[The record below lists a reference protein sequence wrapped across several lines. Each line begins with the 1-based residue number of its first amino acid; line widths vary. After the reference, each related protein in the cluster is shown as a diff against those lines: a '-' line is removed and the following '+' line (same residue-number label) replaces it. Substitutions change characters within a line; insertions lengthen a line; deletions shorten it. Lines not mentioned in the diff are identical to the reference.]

1 MRTVRLKGIPGTVEV
16 NKDGTVIRH
25 EGEKCQ
31 IYLLTPAG
39 KKKGYY
45 SCRIAGRLRY
55 VHRIVAE
62 AFVHNPRPLV
72 NKMVIHINGD
82 RLDNHYK
89 NLLWTNPQSF
99 YKVRKELGNPVINY
113 SHKNRHRRANSP
125 ISHKQAKKIAKRL
138 DNGEFAKDICKEY
151 GVSEMSISRIRKRY
165 CKQKQASPRYDKTI
179 KETVRKLALKH
190 PSGEVARITG
200 INYHTVYRWL
210 KGQKRTYKDQ

>member
-1 MRTVRLKGIPGTVEV
+1 MKSVRLKGIPETVEV
-16 NKDGTVIRH
+16 NKDGTVVRY

-39 KKKGYY
+39 KRKGYY
-45 SCRIAGRLRY
+45 SCRITGRLRY

-62 AFVHNPRPLV
+62 AYVHNPRPVV

-89 NLLWTNPQSF
+89 NLIWTNPQDF
-99 YKVRKELGNPVINY
+99 YKIREDLGNPVVNV
-113 SHKNRHRRANSP
+113 SHKNRHRRVNSP

-138 DNGEFAKDICKEY
+138 DKGEFAKDICKEY

-165 CKQKQASPRYDKTI
+165 CKHRQASPRYDRTI
-179 KETVRKLALKH
+179 KETVLKLARKH
-190 PSGEVARITG
+190 SSSEVARITG
-200 INYHTVYRWL
+200 IKYHTVYRWL
-210 KGQKRTYKDQ
+210 KGQNLEINH

>member
-16 NKDGTVIRH
+16 NKDGTSIRH
-25 EGEKCQ
+25 EGVDCPV
-31 IYLLTPAG
+31 YLLTPSG
-39 KKKGYY
+39 KKQGYY
-45 SCRIAGRLRY
+45 SCRIAGKLRY

-89 NLLWTNPQSF
+89 NLLWTNPQNF
-99 YKVRKELGNPVINY
+99 YKVREELGNPVINY
-113 SHKNRHRRANSP
+113 SHKNRHRRVNSP

-165 CKQKQASPRYDKTI
+165 CENTQASPRYDRTI
-179 KETVRKLALKH
+179 KETVLKLAQKH
-190 PSGEVARITG
+190 STGEVARITG
-200 INYHTVYRWL
+200 MKYHTVYRWV
-210 KGQKRTYKDQ
+210 KGRRFKV

>member
-1 MRTVRLKGIPGTVEV
+1 MKSVRLKGIPETVEV
-16 NKDGTVIRH
+16 NKDGTVVRY

-39 KKKGYY
+39 KRKGYY
-45 SCRIAGRLRY
+45 SCRITGRLRY

-62 AFVHNPRPLV
+62 AYVHNPRPVV

-89 NLLWTNPQSF
+89 NLIWTNPQDF
-99 YKVRKELGNPVINY
+99 YKIREDLGNPVVNV
-113 SHKNRHRRANSP
+113 SHKNRHRRVNSP

-138 DNGEFAKDICKEY
+138 DKGEFAKDICKEY

-165 CKQKQASPRYDKTI
+165 CKHRQASPRYDRTI
-179 KETVRKLALKH
+179 KETVLKLARKH
-190 PSGEVARITG
+190 SSGEVARITG
-200 INYHTVYRWL
+200 IKYHTVYRWL
-210 KGQKRTYKDQ
+210 KGKNLKINH